1 MIDLPIY
8 LAGKP
13 LRTSQRVGIT
23 APGTSR
29 VVGRACWAQMRHA
42 QQAISLIET
51 GQKKLAE
58 LASWQRQVIC
68 RNMLDYVTANRDK
81 FARCISQEAGKPI
94 TTARG
99 EVDRALTTF
108 RLAVEESTRVEGFQP
123 AADIDAR
130 SLGYY
135 ATVER
140 VPAGPCVFITPFN
153 FPLNLVAHKI
163 APAMACGCSFIL
175 KPSERTP
182 LTALMLGEGLR
193 LSGLPPESWAIL
205 PCDADVA
212 RYLTGA
218 DPIRVVS
225 FTGSVAVGYEI
236 QRQAVGKKIVLELGS
251 NSAVIVEADADVFD
265 AVDRIVPA
273 AFGYAGQ
280 SCISVQRIFLHR
292 RIAPK
297 AMARLVEKT
306 RQLKVG
312 DPALAATDVGPMIDE
327 AAAVRIHK
335 WVASAVESGA
345 KVLIGGKRSGAYY
358 APTLLTDVPAGAEV
372 VQNEAFGPVAVID
385 VYSDISVALRE
396 INKSRF
402 GLQLGIFSDQLSLV
416 RRVFR
421 SAHVG
426 AVVVNDVP
434 TTRIDALP
442 YGGVK
447 ASGIGREGVRWAIAE
462 LTELKTL
469 LVREKALPRAK
480 DPSETI
486 RKNRKA

>member
-29 VVGRACWAQMRHA
+29 VVGRAGWAQMRHA

-51 GQKKLAE
+51 GQKKLSE
-58 LASWQRQVIC
+58 LASWQRLVIC
-68 RNMLDYVTANRDK
+68 RNMLDYVTANREK

-99 EVDRALTTF
+99 EVERALTTF

-123 AADIDAR
+123 TADIDQR

-153 FPLNLVAHKI
+153 FPLNLVAHKV

-182 LTALMLGEGLR
+182 LTSLMLGEGLR
-193 LSGLPPESWAIL
+193 RSGLPPESWAIL

-218 DPIRVVS
+218 DRVRVVS
-225 FTGSVAVGYEI
+225 FTGSVAVGCDI
-236 QRQAVGKKIVLELGS
+236 QRQAVGKKVILELGS
-251 NSAVIVEADADVFD
+251 NSAVIVEADADVSD

-292 RIAPK
+292 RIARK
-297 AMARLVEKT
+297 AIERLVEKT

-327 AAAVRIHK
+327 AAATRIEK
-335 WVASAVESGA
+335 WVASAVEAGA
-345 KVLIGGKRSGAYY
+345 KVLIGGKRTGAYY
-358 APTLLTDVPAGAEV
+358 TPTLLTDVPASAEV
-372 VQNEAFGPVAVID
+372 VQNEAFGPVAIID
-385 VYSDISVALRE
+385 VYSDISDALGE
-396 INKSRF
+396 INRSRF

-416 RRVFR
+416 RGVFR
-421 SAHVG
+421 SAQVG

-469 LVREKALPRAK
+469 LVRDKALPRAN
-480 DPSETI
+480 DPSQTV